1 MCKIASIECIGHVP
15 QKVGG
20 QKGLY
25 TQMVKATHN
34 EHDQSRIKKHDTQIV
49 AEIYN
54 NPASTWETKFST
66 AYEQIA
72 RLLLIKNIGLVKT
85 CSAKGLC
92 DARKMCKVAVLKPP

>member
-1 MCKIASIECIGHVP
+1 MHWPRP

-34 EHDQSRIKKHDTQIV
+34 KHDQSCIKKHDTQIV
-49 AEIYN
+49 AEQYN
-54 NPASTWETKFST
+54 KPADTWETKFPT

-72 RLLLIKNIGLVKT
+72 RLLLIKTPAWQRTIKWNWQFKS
-85 CSAKGLC
+85 SAAFKQN
-92 DARKMCKVAVLKPP
+92 M